1 MISSLLAVAAAFIAF
16 LYWYTIATPWYC
28 SGACC
33 LYKDKCQEV
42 AVKGKINEKYTSIA
56 KALGESLTHGWD
68 LGASVYLSVN
78 GETVLNVAGGYRD
91 KEKTIPYDVDTI
103 NMIFSSGK
111 VRRS

>member
-56 KALGESLTHGWD
+56 NALSESLTHGWD